1 MSENPRDRVDQ
12 WSERLLQSSGYER
25 SGFAEGFDRNRPSPP
40 EALVDILCLEAQA
53 ERPVLVVDLGS
64 GTGLSTRVWAGR
76 ADEVVG
82 VEPSPEM
89 REQAERATT
98 AENVRFVHAYAQAT
112 GLPDGAADVVTCSQA
127 FHWMEPTATLAEAA
141 RILRP
146 GGVFAAY
153 DYDWPPVVHPD
164 VEAAF
169 EEMLRRASER
179 RAVGGRGRTPMRYAK
194 EGHLERIRESG
205 HFRYVREVVFH
216 SRERGDAARIVGMAF
231 SLGPL
236 TVLLDEA
243 SEEELGLV
251 ALRDVAARAL
261 GDREVDLF
269 LGYRVRLAVR

>member
-1 MSENPRDRVDQ
+1 VSENPRDRVDQ

-53 ERPVLVVDLGS
+53 ERPALVVDLGS

-112 GLPDGAADVVTCSQA
+112 GLPDGVADVVACSQA

-169 EEMLRRASER
+169 EEVLRRAAER
-179 RAVGGRGRTPMRYAK
+179 RAVGRRGRMRYAK
-194 EGHLERIRESG
+194 DGHLARIRESG
-205 HFRYVREVVFH
+205 HFRYAREAVLH
-216 SRERGDAARIVGMAF
+216 SRERGSAERIVGMVL

-243 SEEELGLV
+243 SEEELGL
-251 ALRDVAARAL
+251 AQLREAASAEL
-261 GDREVDLF
+261 GDREVEMF
-269 LGYRVRLAVR
+269 LCYRVRLGVR